1 MTRAEHDSW
10 GKPRSL
16 PRAPAGFTALA
27 LDGYGLR
34 GILPA
39 RPTNGCLISGC
50 CSSDRDFAPRFL
62 QTVPRG
68 SALALHSCFT
78 SIRLHRGLS
87 PPGCWTCPAHRTLR
101 AAQARWPAA
110 ILDRDCARRPAV
122 VRPGRRNGRFQPN
135 QETSP
140 GRKCPLT
147 KQGQRRFYPSQTARK
162 RLFRQPT

>member
-1 MTRAEHDSW
+1 MPSADFCAAVRAPCGSLSPPSFPEGHSTDLL

-16 PRAPAGFTALA
+16 PRAPAGFTA
-27 LDGYGLR
+27 
-34 GILPA
+34 
-39 RPTNGCLISGC
+39 RPLMDMDFATSCPLVRPMGRLISGC

-110 ILDRDCARRPAV
+110 ILDRDGARRPAV
-122 VRPGRRNGRFQPN
+122 VRPGRRNSHFQPN
-135 QETSP
+135 QETSRGGIAP
-140 GRKCPLT
+140 
-147 KQGQRRFYPSQTARK
+147 
-162 RLFRQPT
+162 